1 MADTGW
7 AVYVLQRLIQIC
19 DIKAILF
26 LNKISRNTDYFLKL
40 GNMKMESRV
49 IVDDYAT
56 VNMYCNLVLT
66 ARHVSGAHFIKV
78 MVANCFKVI

>member
-7 AVYVLQRLIQIC
+7 AVYVLQRLAQIYV
-19 DIKAILF
+19 IKAILF
-26 LNKISRNTDYFLKL
+26 LNKTNLNTNYFLKFE
-40 GNMKMESRV
+40 NMKMESRV

-66 ARHVSGAHFIKV
+66 ARHVSGVNFIKV
-78 MVANCFKVI
+78 MVTNLLK